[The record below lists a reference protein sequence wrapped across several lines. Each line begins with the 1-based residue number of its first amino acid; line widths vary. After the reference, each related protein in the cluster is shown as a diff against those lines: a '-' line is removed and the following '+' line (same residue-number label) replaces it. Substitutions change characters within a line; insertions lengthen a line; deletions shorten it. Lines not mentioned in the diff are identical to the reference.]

1 MKGELYIEHVGRVL
15 HHIRETQMEAIRKA
29 ACMIAD
35 SIADHHPIHVF
46 GAGHSHIL
54 AEEMCFRAGGLMVMS
69 PVLDM
74 GYMVYGGARKG
85 SSLERLPGYA
95 SIVLD
100 NHDVRAGEILI
111 VVSNS
116 GKNQGPVEIALYAK
130 EKGLKVIGLTSLEHS
145 RAVPSDHPSGNK
157 LYDIADLVIDNG
169 VPLGDACL
177 EIAPDLPKVAP
188 LSTVACATILEA
200 IVAETAFVLQSR
212 GITPPVAVS
221 GNVPGGEQ
229 YNRKIAS
236 LYGDVIQRIKWY

>member
-1 MKGELYIEHVGRVL
+1 MG
-15 HHIRETQMEAIRKA
+15 AIRKA
-29 ACMIAD
+29 ANMIAD

-85 SSLERLPGYA
+85 SNLERLPGYA

-116 GKNQGPVEIALYAK
+116 GKNQGPVEISLYAK
-130 EKGLKVIGLTSLEHS
+130 EKGLRVIGVTSLEHS
-145 RAVPSDHPSGNK
+145 RAVPSDHPSGKK
-157 LYDIADLVIDNG
+157 LYEVADLVIDNG

-177 EIAPDLPKVAP
+177 EITPDLPKVAP
-188 LSTVACATILEA
+188 LSTVACATILET
-200 IVAETAFVLQSR
+200 IVAEAAFELHSR

-221 GNVPGGEQ
+221 GNVPGGQ
-229 YNRKIAS
+229 QHNRKLES
-236 LYGDVIQRIKWY
+236 LYGDVMKRIKWY